1 MLGVCYSNRKFM
13 YLGQLVATSVIQ
25 AKATYPFLSKGMFQ
39 LYCGKRIDEI
49 DYTVV
54 DVANV
59 EARAIIEKVSYL
71 SCNMDF

>member
-1 MLGVCYSNRKFM
+1 M

-25 AKATYPFLSKGMFQ
+25 AKATYPFLSKAIFQ
-39 LYCGKRIDEI
+39 YICGKRIDEI

-59 EARAIIEKVSYL
+59 EIRAIIEKVIIICL
-71 SCNMDF
+71 SST